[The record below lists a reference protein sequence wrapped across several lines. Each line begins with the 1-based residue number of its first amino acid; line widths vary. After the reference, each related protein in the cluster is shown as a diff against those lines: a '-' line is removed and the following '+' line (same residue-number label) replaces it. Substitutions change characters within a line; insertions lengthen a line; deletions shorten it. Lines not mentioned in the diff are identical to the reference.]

1 MSFSR
6 LEGMSLRTVEL
17 DESDDPI
24 AMGLLG
30 SIGVMM
36 ITQHLT
42 NLVLQL

>member
-6 LEGMSLRTVEL
+6 LEGMGLRIVEL

-30 SIGVMM
+30 SAGIIM
-36 ITQHLT
+36 ITQRLT
-42 NLVLQL
+42 NIARQL